1 MNTKRV
7 HTQRPT
13 AVAKACAAVGV
24 LAGGL
29 GVISGLGAASVAAAS
44 PANPPSCTT
53 STTVIWLYI
62 PDGSAAAGSSYF
74 DLRFTNLSGHACV
87 LRGHPGVSAVN
98 LSGQQLG
105 SAASFA
111 GAAGLASVELA
122 NGATATSTL
131 RITDVANFPASSCPQ
146 AAAAGLRVYPPNQKA
161 SKVVPF
167 PFSAC
172 GKAGEVFLQVSALQA

>member
-1 MNTKRV
+1 MKTNRV
-7 HTQRPT
+7 HTQRHKV
-13 AVAKACAAVGV
+13 VAKACAAVGV

-29 GVISGLGAASVAAAS
+29 GLVSGLGAAAS
-44 PANPPSCTT
+44 SASLPSCAT

-62 PDGSAAAGSSYF
+62 PVGSAAAGSSYF
-74 DLRFTNLSGHACV
+74 DLRFTNLSGHACA
-87 LRGHPGVSAVN
+87 LGGHPGVSAVN

-105 SAASFA
+105 SAASFV
-111 GAAGLASVELA
+111 GAAGLASVDLA

-146 AAAAGLRVYPPNQKA
+146 TAAAGLRVYPPNQKT

-172 GKAGEVFLQVSALQA
+172 GKVGETFLQVSPLQA